1 MWRRMSFPIDD
12 RGEPRTNREL
22 FDLLHRDGW
31 LEESLTQALRN
42 MAGFRNVLVHGYD
55 DVDLAVVEDVLH
67 HHLDDLRAFV
77 TAVRHRLAARPQ
89 TAS

>member
-31 LEESLTQALRN
+31 L
-42 MAGFRNVLVHGYD
+42 
-55 DVDLAVVEDVLH
+55 H